1 MSWYLIV
8 QLENAFTLIPR
19 PASLLSQN
27 VYGIKTVQ
35 YAEVHDWHSVTILTN
50 DVRRREPILDET
62 GQVEIGLAIPRAPY
76 K

>member
-1 MSWYLIV
+1 MKMSWYLIV

-35 YAEVHDWHSVTILTN
+35 YAEVHD
-50 DVRRREPILDET
+50 
-62 GQVEIGLAIPRAPY
+62 
-76 K
+76 